1 MWFKGPHLAAIE
13 RAGRQDQ
20 ENEAIAQRGSIM
32 NRINRLA
39 SLLAALAVTV
49 VSLPAWATGI
59 DKIVFFGDS
68 LSDTG
73 NVWYATGGFPP
84 LPYYQGS
91 SGGPPDFTGGQWS
104 GPGGPSWPTLFAS
117 NWGLTATPSL
127 VPGGNNFAW
136 GGARTG
142 VNLDP
147 MGVPWLDQQVM
158 LYQLSGG
165 SPGAGTLVSIMI
177 GGNDVANNLGNA
189 AALNAG
195 ITSIIT
201 QITNL
206 YGLGVRQFLVSNVPD
221 IGATPRFQEIDAVA
235 PGTAAFA
242 TAWTMQ
248 WNAALKTALDQLVL
262 PGAVITSFD
271 FYTFSKDP
279 ELLAGFANT
288 TDACLTATSI
298 CSDPASYFY
307 WDSFHPSS
315 TSHALLAGALNRAIV
330 VTLFQQLLAD
340 VTGVGPGKSLAKK
353 VLHAQAE
360 YTAQDT
366 QATCS
371 MLRAFGN
378 EVSAQKGKKIPEQL
392 AMSLMDDA
400 SGITTAIG
408 CGNQ

>member
-1 MWFKGPHLAAIE
+1 
-13 RAGRQDQ
+13 
-20 ENEAIAQRGSIM
+20 M
-32 NRINRLA
+32 NRINRIA
-39 SLLAALAVTV
+39 GLLAALAMTAISV
-49 VSLPAWATGI
+49 PAGATGI
-59 DKIVFFGDS
+59 DNIVFFGDS

-84 LPYYQGS
+84 APYYQGS

-117 NWGLTATPSL
+117 MFGRTATPSL
-127 VPGGNNFAW
+127 VPGGNNYAW

-147 MGVPWLDQQVM
+147 IGVPWLDQQVM

-201 QITNL
+201 QVTNL
-206 YGLGVRQFLVSNVPD
+206 YGQGVRQFLVSNVPD

-248 WNAALKTALDQLVL
+248 WNAALEAALDQLAL

-271 FYTFSKDP
+271 FYSFAKDP
-279 ELLAGFANT
+279 ELLAAFANT
-288 TDACLTATSI
+288 TDACLTASSI
-298 CSDPASYFY
+298 CSNPASYFY
-307 WDSFHPSS
+307 WDTFHPSS
-315 TSHALLAGALNRAIV
+315 TSHALLAGALHRAMV
-330 VTLFQQLLAD
+330 ATFFQQLLAD
-340 VTGVGPGKSLAKK
+340 VMGVGPGKSLADK
-353 VLHAQAE
+353 VVYAQAS
-360 YTAQDT
+360 YLAQDT

-371 MLRAFGN
+371 MLSAFGN
-378 EVSAQKGKKIPEQL
+378 EVGAQKGKKISEQL
-392 AMSLMDDA
+392 ATSLLDDA
-400 SGITTAIG
+400 GDIKTAIG